1 MHTWVARTS
10 FDPRSEC
17 TPGEKSNQGANA
29 HLGSTHIQK
38 ANAHLVTSLT
48 REHMHTCNQQC
59 VFFHLYPSIA
69 ATSWSYCASDSTSSR
84 AYFRGF
90 SDMCSSRAPASS
102 GMSQPA
108 KHHFLIRHRASSD
121 VIDPFANDKLLL
133 HLPPNLC
140 NVQVA
145 VQALGTP
152 FGQATASIKG
162 PHCCCRAS
170 TNASILPLTWIG
182 CGAAL

>member
-29 HLGSTHIQK
+29 HLGSTHITK

-59 VFFHLYPSIA
+59 VFSTFILPLLQLAGHTVPLIAHLLLH
-69 ATSWSYCASDSTSSR
+69 TVE
-84 AYFRGF
+84 GF
-90 SDMCSSRAPASS
+90 SDMCSSRAPALS

-108 KHHFLIRHRASSD
+108 KHHFFDTTSS
-121 VIDPFANDKLLL
+121 F
-133 HLPPNLC
+133 
-140 NVQVA
+140 
-145 VQALGTP
+145 
-152 FGQATASIKG
+152 
-162 PHCCCRAS
+162 
-170 TNASILPLTWIG
+170 IG
-182 CGAAL
+182 CH